1 MARRRNRG
9 KKQETAN
16 QGERRETK
24 VARTKQKA
32 ASKSGVITQVRA
44 CARQVMKVLGKGH
57 TERVYHRALITM
69 FNKNKIQHRSEV
81 LSPICFL
88 GEVVGFGRCDL
99 VVKNLIIELKAN
111 AKCPSSFSPQLRK
124 YMSSLKTNERRKYR
138 GVILNFNQKTGLL
151 DVHQAPLPVV
161 PRCSTSAKPSKKK
174 K

>member
-1 MARRRNRG
+1 MARRRTRS
-9 KKQETAN
+9 KKQETASKEESKN
-16 QGERRETK
+16 TK
-24 VARTKQKA
+24 VARANKKTVNKK
-32 ASKSGVITQVRA
+32 GVIMQVRA

-111 AKCPSSFSPQLRK
+111 IKCPSAFSPQLTK
-124 YMSSLKTNERRKYR
+124 YMSSLKTSERRKYR

-151 DVHQAPLPVV
+151 DVYQAPLPAI
-161 PRCSTSAKPSKKK
+161 PRFSVAKQSKKK